1 MIKSI
6 GMIEFNSI
14 AMGIQTTDIMLKQS
28 DISLI
33 RTSTICPG
41 KYVTIIYGDTGS
53 VKSAMIKGEQFAE
66 IYIVE
71 SFTIPNVDNSVIK
84 AINGTNHINVGSA
97 VGVLEFY
104 SVSSAILAAD
114 EAVKAGNVSLV
125 DIKIGFA
132 IGGKGVVILTGNI
145 GSIKASVNT
154 ALNSSKKTGLLMN
167 YAILPRAD
175 ERLLESLI

>member
-14 AMGIQTTDIMLKQS
+14 AMGIETTDIMLKES

-53 VKSAMIKGEQFAE
+53 VKSAMIAGEKFAE

-71 SFTIPNVDNSVIK
+71 SFTISNVDENVIR
-84 AINGTNHINVGSA
+84 AINGTSEIKKDSA

-104 SVSSAILAAD
+104 SVAGAIVAAD
-114 EAVKAGNVSLV
+114 EAVKAGNVSIV

-132 IGGKGVVILTGNI
+132 IGGKGVVILNGNI
-145 GSIKASVNT
+145 GSIKSAVDA
-154 ALNSSKKTGLLMN
+154 ALQSSKKTGLLMN
-167 YAILPRAD
+167 YTVLPRAD
-175 ERLLESLI
+175 KRLLSNLM